1 MPTPPTSWRRSSPST
16 SSASRRSSAG
26 SMIRRGP
33 TCTPSWAWK
42 RSAQPPSARKR
53 SSASSRSRWRDGVSI
68 HAGGRDRRRHSGGA
82 GAGARRGAGPL
93 HSLRH
98 RRCRPAG
105 VWRLAAP
112 DCRKAAALSLALSPV
127 GLTIAVAFSAALAG
141 TLGWML
147 RVPPP
152 APRGATSTLRSVEAI
167 RKVLVPIL
175 DLGASVR
182 AVELAARLNQGHKA
196 EMLIVYV
203 HEIPL
208 QAPLVMPEKDPRIQR
223 ALAAAAFI
231 ATQHAIEPRTRVNV
245 ARQAGHRIV
254 EIAREEN
261 ADLIVMGISHQNRP
275 NESPL
280 GRVAEHVVR
289 NAPCEVVVDRV
300 PRQKVAFIPTEVG

>member
-1 MPTPPTSWRRSSPST
+1 LNL
-16 SSASRRSSAG
+16 
-26 SMIRRGP
+26 
-33 TCTPSWAWK
+33 
-42 RSAQPPSARKR
+42 
-53 SSASSRSRWRDGVSI
+53 V
-68 HAGGRDRRRHSGGA
+68 
-82 GAGARRGAGPL
+82 
-93 HSLRH
+93 
-98 RRCRPAG
+98 
-105 VWRLAAP
+105 
-112 DCRKAAALSLALSPV
+112 LSPL
-127 GLTIAVAFSAALAG
+127 GITLAVAFTVGLAG

-152 APRGATSTLRSVEAI
+152 APRGATSSVRSVESI
-167 RKVLVPIL
+167 RKVP
-175 DLGASVR
+175 VR

-196 EMLIVYV
+196 EMVIVYV

-208 QAPLVMPEKDPRIQR
+208 QAPLAMPEKDPRIQR
-223 ALAAAAFI
+223 ALDAAAFI
-231 ATQHAIEPRTRVNV
+231 ATQHAITPRTKVNV

-300 PRQKVAFIPTEVG
+300 PRQKVSLIPSEFS

>member
-1 MPTPPTSWRRSSPST
+1 
-16 SSASRRSSAG
+16 
-26 SMIRRGP
+26 
-33 TCTPSWAWK
+33 
-42 RSAQPPSARKR
+42 
-53 SSASSRSRWRDGVSI
+53 
-68 HAGGRDRRRHSGGA
+68 
-82 GAGARRGAGPL
+82 
-93 HSLRH
+93 
-98 RRCRPAG
+98 
-105 VWRLAAP
+105 
-112 DCRKAAALSLALSPV
+112 V
-127 GLTIAVAFSAALAG
+127 GFSVALAG

-280 GRVAEHVVR
+280 GRVAEYVVR

-300 PRQKVAFIPTEVG
+300 PRQKVAWIPTEIG

>member
-1 MPTPPTSWRRSSPST
+1 M
-16 SSASRRSSAG
+16 AL
-26 SMIRRGP
+26 
-33 TCTPSWAWK
+33 
-42 RSAQPPSARKR
+42 
-53 SSASSRSRWRDGVSI
+53 
-68 HAGGRDRRRHSGGA
+68 AGGGA
-82 GAGARRGAGPL
+82 
-93 HSLRH
+93 
-98 RRCRPAG
+98 
-105 VWRLAAP
+105 AAP
-112 DCRKAAALSLALSPV
+112 LNLVLSPL
-127 GLTIAVAFSAALAG
+127 GITLAVAFTVGLAG

-152 APRGATSTLRSVEAI
+152 APRGATSSVRSVESI

-208 QAPLVMPEKDPRIQR
+208 QAPLVTPQKDPRIQR
-223 ALAAAAFI
+223 ALDAAAFI
-231 ATQHAIEPRTRVNV
+231 ATQHAIQPRTQVNA

-261 ADLIVMGISHQNRP
+261 VDLIVMGISHQNRP

-280 GRVAEHVVR
+280 GRIAEHVVR
-289 NAPCEVVVDRV
+289 NAHCEVVVDRV
-300 PRQKVAFIPTEVG
+300 PRQKVTLIPSELT